1 MNANKKRYAPAKN
14 DRGYALIEILIAIG
28 IFSIGILAIANLQ
41 YRTSRNNT
49 TGNLITQ
56 ATLLARAQIEEFKT
70 VTDVTTLDAGPF
82 DDPNNPVDQNGDSGG
97 IFTRSWA
104 VTNPAGG
111 SNTRQVEMTVAWTR
125 DGRNRSVVLTSII
138 RNRNS

>member
-1 MNANKKRYAPAKN
+1 M
-14 DRGYALIEILIAIG
+14 
-28 IFSIGILAIANLQ
+28 
-41 YRTSRNNT
+41 
-49 TGNLITQ
+49 TQ

-82 DDPNNPVDQNGDSGG
+82 DDLNNPVDENGDPGG
-97 IFTRSWA
+97 IFTRSW
-104 VTNPAGG
+104 VVSNPAGG
-111 SNTRQVEMTVAWTR
+111 SKTRQVEMTVSWTR

>member
-1 MNANKKRYAPAKN
+1 MKANSKIYEHVNNA
-14 DRGYALIEILIAIG
+14 RGYALIEILIAIG

-41 YRTSRNNT
+41 YRTSRNNM

-70 VTDVTTLDAGPF
+70 VTDLATLDAGPF
-82 DDPNNPVDQNGDSGG
+82 DDPDNPVDGSGDPGG
-97 IFTRSWA
+97 IFTRSWT
-104 VTNPAGG
+104 VDPAGG
-111 SNTRQVEMTVAWTR
+111 SNTRQVVMTVSWTR

-138 RNRNS
+138 RNGN

>member
-1 MNANKKRYAPAKN
+1 M
-14 DRGYALIEILIAIG
+14 
-28 IFSIGILAIANLQ
+28 AIANLQ
-41 YRTSRNNT
+41 YRTARNNT
-49 TGNLITQ
+49 TGNFITQ

-82 DDPNNPVDQNGDSGG
+82 DDLNNPVDQNGGPGG

-111 SNTRQVEMTVAWTR
+111 SNTRQVEMTVSWTR
-125 DGRNRSVVLTSII
+125 DGQNRRVVLISII
-138 RNRNS
+138 RNRDS